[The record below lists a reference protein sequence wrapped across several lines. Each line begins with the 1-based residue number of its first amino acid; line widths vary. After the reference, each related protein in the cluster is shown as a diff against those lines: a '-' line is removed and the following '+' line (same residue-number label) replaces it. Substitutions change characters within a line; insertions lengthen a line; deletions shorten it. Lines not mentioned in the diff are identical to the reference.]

1 MKIDR
6 KVNWAIGLSIAA
18 IVAVV
23 ILILLWVC
31 NVWNLSV
38 IGIETFIGVIVALLA
53 IIVTF
58 VVGWQIYSTLDI
70 KSIIKEYDVR
80 IKEVEALKKQ
90 FMYQQDKIEQLTLM
104 NKHIT
109 GLTWGKTAIKEEQ
122 WTAAFRYLIISL
134 RSSLLLKSS
143 INIDSIFSKLDVVS
157 ENINSK
163 SKVTGKIYEEIVK
176 TNLEIRN
183 LDKFQ
188 LIKDRYNKMY
198 DNIFSKIEIE

>member
-23 ILILLWVC
+23 ILILLWAC
-31 NVWNLSV
+31 NVWKLSV

-176 TNLEIRN
+176 TNLGIRN

>member
-1 MKIDR
+1 MTLETKI
-6 KVNWAIGLSIAA
+6 NWSLGLSITS
-18 IVAVV
+18 ITVIV
-23 ILILLWVC
+23 ILVIMWFC
-31 NVWNLSV
+31 NVWELSV

-58 VVGWQIYSTLDI
+58 VVGWQIYSTLDL

-90 FMYQQDKIEQLTLM
+90 FMYQQEKIEQLTLM
-104 NKHIT
+104 NKHII

-122 WTAAFRYLIISL
+122 WTSAFRYLIISL
-134 RSSLLLKSS
+134 HSSLLLKSS
-143 INIDSIFSKLDVVS
+143 INIDSIFNKLDVVS
-157 ENINSK
+157 ENISSK

-198 DNIFSKIEIE
+198 DNILSKIEIE

>member
-6 KVNWAIGLSIAA
+6 KVNWAIGLSITA
-18 IVAVV
+18 IVSVV
-23 ILILLWVC
+23 TLILLWVC
-31 NVWNLSV
+31 NVWKLSV

>member
-23 ILILLWVC
+23 ILILLWAC
-31 NVWNLSV
+31 NVWKLSV